1 MLLGSVQAGRSA
13 WSRLAI
19 RAAALLCLAAPLG
32 ACSLWGDE
40 DDTYKPQAIDPA
52 DLLYNQGLAAMKGGD
67 YTKAAKRFD
76 QLDREYPMTDWSK
89 KAVLMNAY
97 ANYKGGQYDDAASAA
112 QRYVSLYPQSPDAAY
127 AAYIY
132 ASSNYAMIPDV
143 TRDQERTLKALG
155 AFDEI
160 VKRWPT
166 SEYAEDAKFK
176 AQVAR
181 DQLAGKEMEVGRFY
195 MKQGNYPG
203 AVNRF
208 KVVLAQFQ
216 QTREIEE
223 ALSRLA
229 ECYMALGVPTEAQTA
244 TAILGHNYPN
254 SQWYKDAYTLVKSN
268 GLEPREDE
276 GSWISKTFRNVI
288 TM

>member
-1 MLLGSVQAGRSA
+1 MPLRAVRTSLSA
-13 WSRLAI
+13 FTRLAM
-19 RAAALLCLAAPLG
+19 RAVAIACLAAPLG
-32 ACSLWGDE
+32 ACSLWDE
-40 DDTYKPQAIDPA
+40 DDTYKPQSVDPA
-52 DLLYNQGLAAMKGGD
+52 DLLYNQGLAAMKAGD

-76 QLDREYPMTDWSK
+76 QLDRSYPMSDWSQ

-97 ANYKGGQYDDAASAA
+97 ANYKGGQFDDAASAG
-112 QRYVSLYPQSPDAAY
+112 QRFVTLYPQSPDAAY

-132 ASSNYAMIPDV
+132 ASANYAMIPDV

-155 AFDEI
+155 AFEEI

-166 SEYAEDAKFK
+166 SEYADDAKFK
-176 AQVAR
+176 IQVTR
-181 DQLAGKEMEVGRFY
+181 DQLAGKEMEIGRFY
-195 MKQGNYPG
+195 LKQGNYPG

-208 KVVLAQFQ
+208 KAVVSQFQ
-216 QTREIEE
+216 QTRHVEE

-244 TAILGHNYPN
+244 TAILGHNYPD

-276 GSWISKTFRNVI
+276 GSWLSKTFRNVI

>member
-1 MLLGSVQAGRSA
+1 MNA
-13 WSRLAI
+13 WSNLR
-19 RAAALLCLAAPLG
+19 RFVVPAAAVVCLAMPLG
-32 ACSLWGDE
+32 ACSLWDD
-40 DDTYKPQAIDPA
+40 DDTYKPQVTDPA
-52 DLLYNQGLAAMKGGD
+52 DLLYNQGLVFLKDGD

-76 QLDREYPMTDWSK
+76 QLDRQYPMTEWSK
-89 KAVLMNAY
+89 KAVLMNAF
-97 ANYKGGQYDDAASAA
+97 ANYKGAQYDDAITAA
-112 QRYVSLYPQSPDAAY
+112 QRYIALYPQSPDAAY

-132 ASSNYAMIPDV
+132 ASANYAMIPDV

-155 AFDEI
+155 AFQEI

-176 AQVAR
+176 IQVTR
-181 DQLAGKEMEVGRFY
+181 DQLAGREMEVGRFY
-195 MKQGNYPG
+195 MKQSNYAG

-208 KVVLAQFQ
+208 KIVVGQLQ
-216 QTREIEE
+216 QTRHVEE

-229 ECYMALGVPTEAQTA
+229 ECYMALGITSEAQTA
-244 TAILGHNYPN
+244 TAILGHNYPD
-254 SQWYKDAYTLVKSN
+254 SQWYKDAYTLVKSK

-276 GSWISKTFRNVI
+276 GSWLSRTFRNVI

>member
-1 MLLGSVQAGRSA
+1 MPLRQDQPSHIRP
-13 WSRLAI
+13 SRLVA
-19 RAAALLCLAAPLG
+19 RVLALAMMAMPLAA
-32 ACSLWGDE
+32 CSMW
-40 DDTYKPQAIDPA
+40 DDDDSYKPQAQDPA
-52 DLLYNQGLAAMKGGD
+52 DLLYNQGLAAMKSGD
-67 YTKAAKRFD
+67 YPKASKRFD
-76 QLDREYPMTDWSK
+76 QLDRQYPMTEWSK
-89 KAVLMNAY
+89 KAVLMHAY

-112 QRYVSLYPQSPDAAY
+112 QRYVTLYPQSPDAAY

-143 TRDQERTLKALG
+143 TRDQERTLKALT
-155 AFDEI
+155 AFEEI
-160 VKRWPT
+160 VQRWPT
-166 SEYAEDAKFK
+166 SEYADDAKFK
-176 AQVAR
+176 IQVTR

-195 MKQGNYPG
+195 LKQANYSG

-208 KVVLAQFQ
+208 KVVVSQFQ
-216 QTREIEE
+216 QTRHVEE

-229 ECYMALGVPTEAQTA
+229 ECYMAMGIATEAQTA
-244 TAILGHNYPN
+244 TAILGHNYPD

-276 GSWISKTFRNVI
+276 GSWLSKTFRNVI